1 MSMFSFH
8 DKTQFN
14 RSWFQW
20 TVAVLLAHFVVG
32 LLLVMALNGKLVN
45 HTLAPVFQFLGIF
58 QIIWPEHPL
67 DSLHF
72 LATKSLFAFSHYDP
86 RSGLNL
92 WTLEYDSYTLM
103 VYVTLSLFL
112 GWVITTYR
120 QQAISIPLGPAISCG
135 VGVLLVALSI
145 SYMTVIDQCSGA
157 TWVGFV
163 AMYGMGFD
171 EFELYPAYQIIC
183 AALGIT
189 GIIGGFIW
197 LINIK
202 NRAFA

>member
-1 MSMFSFH
+1 MVF
-8 DKTQFN
+8 
-14 RSWFQW
+14 
-20 TVAVLLAHFVVG
+20 LAHFVIG
-32 LLLVMALNGKLVN
+32 ITIVMALNGKLVN
-45 HTLAPVFQFLGIF
+45 HILTPVFQFLGIF
-58 QIIWPEHPL
+58 KLIWPEHPL

-92 WTLEYDSYTLM
+92 WTLDYDSYTLL
-103 VYVTLSLFL
+103 VYVLLSAFM

-120 QQAISIPLGPAISCG
+120 QQAISIPYGPAIVCG
-135 VGVLLVALSI
+135 LGITLVALSV
-145 SYMTVIDQCSGA
+145 SYMTVIDHCSGA

-163 AMYGMGFD
+163 ALYGMGFD

-189 GIIGGFIW
+189 GVIGGLIW

-202 NRAFA
+202 NRGFA